1 MRGCSVRNQLWPRR
15 IHPPLHDAVE
25 DCARFFQLKV
35 ARSIKTREPAHYSD
49 AGGRKPYSAC
59 NFPQSHFTNGPSPSV
74 VAVPKDYA
82 FGRSPLTRY
91 KNNSLKKTAGIT
103 VFSDAFFS
111 TILYRHAIHP

>member
-1 MRGCSVRNQLWPRR
+1 MRGRSVRNQVWPRR

-59 NFPQSHFTNGPSPSV
+59 NFPQSHFINGRSRSV
-74 VAVPKDYA
+74 VAVATDSA
-82 FGRSPLTRY
+82 FATSPFKQY
-91 KNNSLKKTAGIT
+91 KYVRRKISWELEVLAARFSSNNRIA
-103 VFSDAFFS
+103 
-111 TILYRHAIHP
+111 P

>member
-1 MRGCSVRNQLWPRR
+1 MRGRSVRNQLWPRR

-59 NFPQSHFTNGPSPSV
+59 NFPQSHFTNGRSRSV
-74 VAVPKDYA
+74 VAVAKKSAFPQLLFQTNKKQSHKKYA
-82 FGRSPLTRY
+82 PVGVFTC
-91 KNNSLKKTAGIT
+91 SL
-103 VFSDAFFS
+103 FSH
-111 TILYRHAIHP
+111 T

>member
-1 MRGCSVRNQLWPRR
+1 MRGRSVRNQLWPRR

-59 NFPQSHFTNGPSPSV
+59 NFPQSHFTNGRSRSV
-74 VAVPKDYA
+74 VAGANK
-82 FGRSPLTRY
+82 FGFCDAPVQQNKKREAKKMSRLGGIY
-91 KNNSLKKTAGIT
+91 NS
-103 VFSDAFFS
+103 FFFQM
-111 TILYRHAIHP
+111 

>member
-1 MRGCSVRNQLWPRR
+1 MQGRSVRNQLWPRR

-59 NFPQSHFTNGPSPSV
+59 NFPQSHFTNGRSRSV
-74 VAVPKDYA
+74 VAFA
-82 FGRSPLTRY
+82 TSPFKQY
-91 KNNSLKKTAGIT
+91 KYVSRKISSGL
-103 VFSDAFFS
+103 DAFTDRLS
-111 TILYRHAIHP
+111 SNSRIASL

>member
-1 MRGCSVRNQLWPRR
+1 MRGSSVRNQLWPRR

-59 NFPQSHFTNGPSPSV
+59 NFPQSHFTNGRSRSV
-74 VAVPKDYA
+74 VAGATHSRFAPP
-82 FGRSPLTRY
+82 PLQHN
-91 KNNSLKKTAGIT
+91 KNIRRKKLSR
-103 VFSDAFFS
+103 VVAFFHIFS
-111 TILYRHAIHP
+111 SNRYI